1 MTQICNSCW
10 LACVQS
16 QPLCIL
22 LCSPYRLYAN
32 LWKEHN
38 LDYLKK
44 KFSWMKKGE
53 NTFCKRKCYLFKG
66 ILASPSFI
74 FIAKKSMFFIRI
86 CGFHRT
92 SPILRT
98 AKCGA
103 SEFIV
108 SKFGHCKAKSV
119 YSLHFWLEFS
129 NDQKISVYVRTLYS
143 MISRPIK
150 KITTHFLW
158 WHQWVTRGHGMALL
172 FDNLPGCFFS
182 ASSSSF

>member
-108 SKFGHCKAKSV
+108 SNFVRLNQFVHYISDLNFQMTKKFQCTFEP
-119 YSLHFWLEFS
+119 YIQWSLGQS
-129 NDQKISVYVRTLYS
+129 KR
-143 MISRPIK
+143 
-150 KITTHFLW
+150 
-158 WHQWVTRGHGMALL
+158 
-172 FDNLPGCFFS
+172 
-182 ASSSSF
+182 